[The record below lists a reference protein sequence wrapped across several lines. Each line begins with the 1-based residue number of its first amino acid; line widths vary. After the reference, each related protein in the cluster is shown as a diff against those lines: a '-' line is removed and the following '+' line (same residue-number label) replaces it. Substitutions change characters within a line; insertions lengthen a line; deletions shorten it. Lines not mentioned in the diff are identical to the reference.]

1 MKTNLYKILTISAYL
16 TLSACC
22 LAKNAEPVSATPEVL
37 PQNDVPEY
45 SAVVK
50 KYSYP
55 EIRTPDGA
63 NELDLETPLRCFVN
77 WDTQQM
83 ISSVPYN
90 LNAFNLVKNTQ
101 NDSLPR
107 FEVNGFS
114 FNTMPAEKALLK
126 LTKEAG
132 IKLVAKDAPYAGIS
146 AENLNGDFTDVVNMI
161 ADAAEIYY
169 TYNATNKTLRIS
181 RKANFSLYVPKSKA
195 IMMAVLDVLR
205 GAGITD
211 FTADFDDYSIT
222 FDADYELKNQINN
235 LINYFEE
242 NPVLLAYDVKVFN
255 LYPYDSKGVKW
266 QEIMHAFDFGSI
278 KSTKTGVLGRIL
290 TTSNNINEASLTSFL
305 SNQARVE
312 SVGEGKF
319 VVPNRWFSRFDIGKC
334 IPRDSI
340 VANLSVLAKASFE
353 QNNKIFST
361 ITLETRDGEISQF
374 SIRSKLGENFIIIGL
389 PNSVFAKNSPLSETI
404 MMVVPRVIKTMK
416 TTRKLENNM

>member
-1 MKTNLYKILTISAYL
+1 M
-16 TLSACC
+16 
-22 LAKNAEPVSATPEVL
+22 
-37 PQNDVPEY
+37 
-45 SAVVK
+45 
-50 KYSYP
+50 
-55 EIRTPDGA
+55 
-63 NELDLETPLRCFVN
+63 
-77 WDTQQM
+77 
-83 ISSVPYN
+83 
-90 LNAFNLVKNTQ
+90 
-101 NDSLPR
+101 
-107 FEVNGFS
+107 
-114 FNTMPAEKALLK
+114 
-126 LTKEAG
+126 
-132 IKLVAKDAPYAGIS
+132 
-146 AENLNGDFTDVVNMI
+146 
-161 ADAAEIYY
+161 
-169 TYNATNKTLRIS
+169 
-181 RKANFSLYVPKSKA
+181 
-195 IMMAVLDVLR
+195 R

-266 QEIMHAFDFGSI
+266 QEIMQAFDFGSI